1 MSESL
6 TGMDR
11 GNGDQ
16 VSGLEHLR
24 QSVAD
29 ILTTP
34 IGSRV
39 LRRDYGSSLYDLID
53 RPVND
58 ETRVLMVSEIAR
70 ALNRWE
76 PRLRSVRVELS
87 HANHQHGSIELTV
100 LGYYRH
106 NGEEVLL
113 EGIII

>member
-1 MSESL
+1 MADVM
-6 TGMDR
+6 TGMDKHT
-11 GNGDQ
+11 GAKIT
-16 VSGLEHLR
+16 GLEHLR

-39 LRRDYGSSLYDLID
+39 LCREYGSHLYDLID
-53 RPVND
+53 RPFNN
-58 ETRVLMVSEIAR
+58 ETRVLMVSEVAQ

-76 PRLRSVRVELS
+76 SRLRSVRVEIS
-87 HANHQHGSIELTV
+87 AEAQHYGTITLTV